1 MYNKMDHLRQY
12 GVSLSATEEEVL
24 FSEVKKELEI
34 FLKRFSLLITS
45 EPNTYQNYLS
55 STQDIYGKESLSESL
70 KCARLIS
77 KIFEISTCDRNI
89 APSLY
94 KQGYPRFTMQIIGN
108 ALFPTAGIIIN
119 CALAHNAAIIITKN
133 LCIQILFVIAT
144 TFVGGLIDYYT
155 NNATYGRLFDSTYD
169 AIQGS
174 YYKNTLEQYHQNKYW
189 SLMIIMV
196 LSGIIAASTVMPSL
210 YSTLE
215 HTTTVNPHIILLFAI
230 LALTG
235 QCVSKLYMSLDLV
248 FCLLDF
254 SVQNI
259 ESNETKTLKYHVRF
273 LNETAVRVASCQTSD
288 LKCVLGVLVEDDLSR
303 NTILKNKNSIA
314 FQKYIMFKTTDK
326 IGSNHR
332 NECTTLQETDN
343 VELIENMEIQYFHL
357 LNR

>member
-1 MYNKMDHLRQY
+1 M
-12 GVSLSATEEEVL
+12 
-24 FSEVKKELEI
+24 
-34 FLKRFSLLITS
+34 
-45 EPNTYQNYLS
+45 
-55 STQDIYGKESLSESL
+55 
-70 KCARLIS
+70 
-77 KIFEISTCDRNI
+77 
-89 APSLY
+89 Y

-189 SLMIIMV
+189 GLMILMV

-254 SVQNI
+254 YVQNI

-288 LKCVLGVLVEDDLSR
+288 LKCALGVLIEDDLSR